1 MDELVVEALQ
11 RLADSLS
18 DGEAISREEA
28 IRRIRKFT
36 PEIAQRWVDNLSDE
50 EAAELVEKHD
60 LAGRVHHLR
69 KVRILKYRKA
79 MRLAGNTK
87 AVDEANQSL
96 KWLEDNRY

>member
-1 MDELVVEALQ
+1 MDELAIEVLQ

-18 DGEAISREEA
+18 DQESISKEEA
-28 IRRIRKFT
+28 LKRINKF
-36 PEIAQRWVDNLSDE
+36 AQESARNWVYSLSDE

-60 LAGRVHHLR
+60 LAGRVRHLR
-69 KVRILKYRKA
+69 GVHILEYRKA

-87 AVDEANQSL
+87 AVDEANQML